1 MCALGVGGPTWDP
14 RDQRP
19 STLRDGKRALAAA
32 LESRL
37 HQIVIDTGRSSAL
50 VATELETTDRALA
63 RAEAALDLDEEWWD
77 GDGSGPL
84 GLRSVLY
91 GLVCIPL

>member
-1 MCALGVGGPTWDP
+1 MRHVYALACRKGFSPPGVALPDLPPWVLETPHEPGRVCALGVGGPTWDP

-37 HQIVIDTGRSSAL
+37 HQIVIDTGRSS
-50 VATELETTDRALA
+50 V
-63 RAEAALDLDEEWWD
+63 
-77 GDGSGPL
+77 
-84 GLRSVLY
+84 
-91 GLVCIPL
+91 